1 MLLSN
6 WIRLVVRIY
15 RDFIQKNSVDQ
26 AKLFKATKTLLKE
39 VVANDIG
46 KFFAQKVHNI
56 HANLNNTTVVDHS
69 DDVIVSSL
77 KVLFSD
83 FQELSIDDVK
93 NIIARSTKKSCLLR
107 PMRTSIIMQC
117 ADELLPVITLMIN
130 LSLQSRFFA
139 GQ

>member
-1 MLLSN
+1 MLKEPRILS
-6 WIRLVVRIY
+6 LPKEC
-15 RDFIQKNSVDQ
+15 D
-26 AKLFKATKTLLKE
+26 AE

-83 FQELSIDDVK
+83 FDELSIDDVK
-93 NIIARSTKKSCLLR
+93 NIIARSTKKSCLFG

-117 ADELLPVITLMIN
+117 ADELLTVITLMIN

-139 GQ
+139 GQWKEAYNCVTFLN

>member
-1 MLLSN
+1 MLKEPTILS
-6 WIRLVVRIY
+6 LPKEF
-15 RDFIQKNSVDQ
+15 D
-26 AKLFKATKTLLKE
+26 TE

-77 KVLFSD
+77 KVLLSD
-83 FQELSIDDVK
+83 FKELSIDDVK

-139 GQ
+139 GQWKEAYNCVTFLN